1 MYKKGNFMVLQ
12 RRFYVEGVFNVA
24 HRKEL
29 KSIKKNLGTFKVEP
43 YGYRMNLKLKRTL
56 RQER

>member
-1 MYKKGNFMVLQ
+1 MVLQ

-43 YGYRMNLKLKRTL
+43 YGYRMNLKLKRPL
-56 RQER
+56 RHKR